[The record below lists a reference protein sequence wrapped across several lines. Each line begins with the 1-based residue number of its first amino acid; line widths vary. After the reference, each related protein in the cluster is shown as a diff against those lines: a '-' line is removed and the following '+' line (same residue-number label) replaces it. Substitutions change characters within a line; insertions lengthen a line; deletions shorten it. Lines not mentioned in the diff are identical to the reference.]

1 MTDAF
6 LEPAREVSVEQ
17 KIQKSRFI
25 ASVSLCTSEEHAREL
40 LKEIQN
46 EHKQASHNCWAYRI
60 GPEPSIEYSSDDG
73 EPSGTA
79 GKPILGAILRADVTN
94 TLVVVTRYFG
104 GIKLG
109 VRGLIDAYA
118 SSSSEA
124 LEAAGR
130 VRKRQTVEYHF
141 SVPYELSKSLEH
153 LFTVCEVVVS
163 DQSLNYGER
172 IDVEC
177 RVPLDCQ
184 VLFEETLEE
193 WVQTGRAVQQ

>member
-1 MTDAF
+1 MSDAF
-6 LEPAREVSVEQ
+6 LEPAREVSVEK

-25 ASVSLCTSEEHAREL
+25 ASVCLCNSEESARER

-46 EHKQASHNCWAYRI
+46 AHKQASHNCWAFRI
-60 GPEPSIEYSSDDG
+60 GVEPAAEYSSDDG

-118 SSSSEA
+118 SSASEA

-130 VRKRQTVEYHF
+130 VKKRQTKEYSF
-141 SVPYELSKSLEH
+141 SVPYETSNPLEH
-153 LFTVCEVVVS
+153 LFTVCEVAVS
-163 DQSLNYGER
+163 DQFLTFGEL
-172 IDVEC
+172 IDVFC
-177 RVPLDCQ
+177 RVPFDCTTR
-184 VLFEETLEE
+184 FEETLEE
-193 WVQTGRAVQQ
+193 WVNTGRAARQ